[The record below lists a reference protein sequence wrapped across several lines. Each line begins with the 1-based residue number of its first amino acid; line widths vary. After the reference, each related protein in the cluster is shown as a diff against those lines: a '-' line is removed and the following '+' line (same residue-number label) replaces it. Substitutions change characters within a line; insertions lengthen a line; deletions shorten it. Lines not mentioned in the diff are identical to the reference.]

1 MSKID
6 KLKEQHPELNVSI
19 IDLLSKIDPSGTNK
33 YVEFLIKQIK
43 NSYDYD
49 GDNTN
54 LSLHI
59 ITEIVGY
66 LNVETLNEFD
76 RHCKAG
82 RIIKNDISQYKKW
95 TEMKESV
102 RIANEVVKQKE
113 LEKQVI
119 KLLDN
124 NDYCVVIPLSYE
136 ASKIYGANTKWCTT
150 QEQHWKNYIDVY
162 KLIYIMDKVKND
174 KYAVSIKTKSKNK
187 IQGWLSDDTEVS
199 PLTLPIS
206 SEVITLIMNEI
217 NKDESIVEMEEYS
230 KMNNKLPYPK
240 KSITFDGWSSV
251 QQLMDEYG
259 LHIDTSDSNG
269 FRYIG
274 GVDLSDSNDNPHL
287 RYTIRERNRG

>member
-19 IDLLSKIDPSGTNK
+19 IDLLSKIDPSDTNK

-54 LSLHI
+54 LSLYI
-59 ITEIVGY
+59 ITEIVGDV
-66 LNVETLNEFD
+66 NVETLNEFD
-76 RHCKAG
+76 RHCKAN
-82 RIIKNDISQYKKW
+82 RIKKNDISQYKNW

-102 RIANEVVKQKE
+102 RITNESVKQKE
-113 LEKQVI
+113 LETQVI

-124 NDYCVVIPLSYE
+124 DEYCVVIPLSYE

-150 QEQHWKNYIDVY
+150 QEQHWKNYIRDY

-174 KYAVSIKTKSKNK
+174 KYAVSIKTGDKSK
-187 IQGWLSDDTEVS
+187 IQGWLSDDKEVS

-230 KMNNKLPYPK
+230 KMDNKIPYQK

-251 QQLMDEYG
+251 QQLIDEYG

-274 GVDLSDSNDNPHL
+274 GVDLSDSNRNPYL
-287 RYTIRERNRG
+287 NYITRP

>member
-19 IDLLSKIDPSGTNK
+19 IDLLSKIDPSDTNK

-54 LSLHI
+54 LSLYI
-59 ITEIVGY
+59 ITEIVGDV
-66 LNVETLNEFD
+66 NVETLNEFD
-76 RHCKAG
+76 RHCKAN
-82 RIIKNDISQYKKW
+82 RIKKNDISQYKNW

-102 RIANEVVKQKE
+102 RITNESVKQKE
-113 LEKQVI
+113 LETQVI

-124 NDYCVVIPLSYE
+124 DEYCVVIPLSYE

-150 QEQHWKNYIDVY
+150 QEQHWKNYIRDY
-162 KLIYIMDKVKND
+162 KLIYIMDKVMND
-174 KYAVSIKTKSKNK
+174 KYAVSIKTGDKSK
-187 IQGWLSDDTEVS
+187 IQGWLSDDKEVS

-206 SEVITLIMNEI
+206 SEVITLIINEI
-217 NKDESIVEMEEYS
+217 NKDESIVEMEEYP
-230 KMNNKLPYPK
+230 KVNKIITTHSK

-251 QQLMDEYG
+251 QQLIDEYG

-274 GVDLSDSNDNPHL
+274 GVDLSDSNRNPYL
-287 RYTIRERNRG
+287 NYITRP

>member
-19 IDLLSKIDPSGTNK
+19 IDLLSKIDPSDTNK

-54 LSLHI
+54 LSLYI
-59 ITEIVGY
+59 ITEIVGDV
-66 LNVETLNEFD
+66 NVETLNEFD
-76 RHCKAG
+76 RHCKAN
-82 RIIKNDISQYKKW
+82 RIKKNDISQYKNW

-102 RIANEVVKQKE
+102 RITNESVKQKE
-113 LEKQVI
+113 LETQVI

-124 NDYCVVIPLSYE
+124 DEYCVVIPLSYE

-150 QEQHWKNYIDVY
+150 QEQHWKNYIRDY

-174 KYAVSIKTKSKNK
+174 KYAVSIKTGDKSK
-187 IQGWLSDDTEVS
+187 IQGWLSDDKEVS

-206 SEVITLIMNEI
+206 SEVITLIINEI

-230 KMNNKLPYPK
+230 KMDNKIPYQK

-251 QQLMDEYG
+251 QQLIDEYG

-274 GVDLSDSNDNPHL
+274 GVDLSDSNRNPYL
-287 RYTIRERNRG
+287 NYITRP

>member
-19 IDLLSKIDPSGTNK
+19 IDLLSKIDPSDTNK

-54 LSLHI
+54 LSLYI
-59 ITEIVGY
+59 MTEIVGDV
-66 LNVETLNEFD
+66 NVETLNEFD
-76 RHCKAG
+76 RHCKVN
-82 RIIKNDISQYKKW
+82 RIKKNDISQYKNW

-102 RIANEVVKQKE
+102 RITNESVKQKE
-113 LEKQVI
+113 LETQVI

-124 NDYCVVIPLSYE
+124 DEYCVVIPLSYE

-150 QEQHWKNYIDVY
+150 QEQHWKNYIRDY

-174 KYAVSIKTKSKNK
+174 KYAVSIKTGDKSK
-187 IQGWLSDDTEVS
+187 IQGWLSDDKEVS

-206 SEVITLIMNEI
+206 SEVITLIINEI
-217 NKDESIVEMEEYS
+217 NKDESIVEMEEYP
-230 KMNNKLPYPK
+230 KVNKIITTHSK

-251 QQLMDEYG
+251 QQLIDEYG

-274 GVDLSDSNDNPHL
+274 GVDLSDSNRNPYL
-287 RYTIRERNRG
+287 NYITRP

>member
-19 IDLLSKIDPSGTNK
+19 IDLLSKIDPSDTNK

-54 LSLHI
+54 LSLYI
-59 ITEIVGY
+59 ITEIVGDV
-66 LNVETLNEFD
+66 NVETLNEFD
-76 RHCKAG
+76 RHCKVN
-82 RIIKNDISQYKKW
+82 RIKKNDISQYKNW

-102 RIANEVVKQKE
+102 RITNESVKQKE
-113 LEKQVI
+113 LETQVI

-124 NDYCVVIPLSYE
+124 DEYCVVIPLSYE

-150 QEQHWKNYIDVY
+150 QETHWKNYIRDY
-162 KLIYIMDKVKND
+162 KLIYIMDKVMND
-174 KYAVSIKTKSKNK
+174 KYAVSIKTGDKSK
-187 IQGWLSDDTEVS
+187 IQGWLSDDKEVS

-206 SEVITLIMNEI
+206 SEVITLIINEI

-230 KMNNKLPYPK
+230 KMDNKIPYQK

-251 QQLMDEYG
+251 QQLIDEYG

-274 GVDLSDSNDNPHL
+274 GVDLSDSNRNPYL
-287 RYTIRERNRG
+287 NYITRP

>member
-19 IDLLSKIDPSGTNK
+19 IDLLSKIDPSDTNK

-54 LSLHI
+54 LSLYI
-59 ITEIVGY
+59 ITEIVGDV
-66 LNVETLNEFD
+66 NVETLNEFD
-76 RHCKAG
+76 RHCKVN
-82 RIIKNDISQYKKW
+82 RIKKNDISQYKNW

-102 RIANEVVKQKE
+102 RITNESVKQKE
-113 LEKQVI
+113 LETQVI

-124 NDYCVVIPLSYE
+124 DEYCVVIPLSYE

-150 QEQHWKNYIDVY
+150 QEQHWKNYIRDY

-174 KYAVSIKTKSKNK
+174 KYAVSIKTGDKSK
-187 IQGWLSDDTEVS
+187 IQGWLSDDKEVS

-206 SEVITLIMNEI
+206 SEVITLIINEI

-230 KMNNKLPYPK
+230 KMDNKIPYQK

-251 QQLMDEYG
+251 QQLIDEYG

-274 GVDLSDSNDNPHL
+274 GVDLSDSNRNPYL
-287 RYTIRERNRG
+287 NYITRP

>member
-19 IDLLSKIDPSGTNK
+19 IDLLSKIDPSDTNK

-54 LSLHI
+54 LSLYI
-59 ITEIVGY
+59 MTEIVGDV
-66 LNVETLNEFD
+66 NVETLNEFD
-76 RHCKAG
+76 RHCKAN
-82 RIIKNDISQYKKW
+82 RIKKNDISQYKNW

-102 RIANEVVKQKE
+102 RITNESVKQKE
-113 LEKQVI
+113 LETQVI

-124 NDYCVVIPLSYE
+124 DEYCVVIPLSYE

-150 QEQHWKNYIDVY
+150 QETHWKNYIRDY
-162 KLIYIMDKVKND
+162 KLIYIMDKVMND
-174 KYAVSIKTKSKNK
+174 KYAVSIKTGDKSK
-187 IQGWLSDDTEVS
+187 IQGWLSDDKEVS

-206 SEVITLIMNEI
+206 SEVITLIINEI
-217 NKDESIVEMEEYS
+217 NKDESIVEMEEYP
-230 KMNNKLPYPK
+230 KVNKIITAHSK

-251 QQLMDEYG
+251 QQLIDEYG

-274 GVDLSDSNDNPHL
+274 GVDLSDSNRNPYL
-287 RYTIRERNRG
+287 NYITRP